1 MVQRLRN
8 FVFRHRLLD
17 SLIVLKMDQFEMH
30 VCSKAFNL
38 RSRYARMSFNIS
50 GSPSISGASLLN
62 ATSCKR
68 GRLLQAYVLRFLL
81 RARLLLH
88 GRDEQQI

>member
-1 MVQRLRN
+1 MHECRL
-8 FVFRHRLLD
+8 
-17 SLIVLKMDQFEMH
+17 I
-30 VCSKAFNL
+30 
-38 RSRYARMSFNIS
+38 IS

-68 GRLLQAYVLRFLL
+68 GRASSGIRPTVLTT
-81 RARLLLH
+81 ASAVKLH

>member
-1 MVQRLRN
+1 
-8 FVFRHRLLD
+8 
-17 SLIVLKMDQFEMH
+17 
-30 VCSKAFNL
+30 
-38 RSRYARMSFNIS
+38 MSFNIS

-68 GRLLQAYVLRFLL
+68 GRASGIRPTVLTTAL
-81 RARLLLH
+81 AVAH